1 MVRHVQVITSQ
12 PPARS
17 SPLAGPCSLM
27 LRPTLALLLLSPVGA
42 LYSTSRCAGSVHVL
56 DFEDNS
62 CKLSGTNA
70 GCEIDGSY
78 DFVACANATVA
89 PNETVALGNTILY
102 YSMYSS
108 STTWTSA
115 RNIFVLTTGDGPTGW
130 SKAFDYPVMPTDT
143 FSSVQTGSNVM
154 FKMLAMGDEVR
165 NGDNYPTLTIGYCP
179 LGACTTVTVSASLS
193 ISDCNGGSVNIAS
206 VPIAPPN
213 TTSCSA
219 YLSLPTSTLYCDPTT
234 GLATTTVHGHDEC
247 TSSAQ
252 TYTFPPGGGCDDS
265 VLQGSGRT
273 GAPFTRSY
281 SCSFTYQVTTPHM
294 PPPPSPTAPPP
305 PPPPGGPPRAPFI
318 IPAPPGPPPFNPP
331 AFPWLQTGIIVG
343 LSGIFSIVTVIFVTL
358 LVCTLCCGKA
368 RPSSKRGAKKAEAAW
383 QARREEFGDLQSGER
398 DRI

>member
-1 MVRHVQVITSQ
+1 MQ
-12 PPARS
+12 
-17 SPLAGPCSLM
+17 
-27 LRPTLALLLLSPVGA
+27 RPSLALLLLSPVGA
-42 LYSTSRCAGSVHVL
+42 VYSSSRCAGTAHDL
-56 DFEDNS
+56 DFEDTN
-62 CKLSGTNA
+62 CKLSGVNA
-70 GCEIDGSY
+70 GCEIDGTY
-78 DFVACANATVA
+78 NFVACANATVA

-154 FKMLAMGDEVR
+154 FRMLAMGAETL

-193 ISDCNGGSVNIAS
+193 ISDCNGGSANFAS

-219 YLSLPTSTLYCDPTT
+219 YLTLPTSSLYCDPTT
-234 GLATTTVHGHDEC
+234 GLATTVVHAHDEC

-252 TYTFPPGGGCDDS
+252 TYTFPPGGDCDAS
-265 VLQGSGRT
+265 VLQGSGRS

-281 SCSFTYQVTTPHM
+281 SCSFTYHVTSPTQ
-294 PPPPSPTAPPP
+294 PPPPTPGGPPP
-305 PPPPGGPPRAPFI
+305 PPPPGLPPRPPFV
-318 IPAPPGPPPFNPP
+318 IPAPPAPPPLDPP
-331 AFPWLQTGIIVG
+331 EWAGLQTGIIVG
-343 LSGIFSIVTVIFVTL
+343 LSGMFAITITIFLLV

-368 RPSSKRGAKKAEAAW
+368 RPSSKKGGAKAEAVW
-383 QARREEFGDLQSGER
+383 QARREEFGDLQSGGR
-398 DRI
+398 DRV